1 MDNKYYKWIK
11 TYIIDVLPG
20 ITIATYVLGIVY
32 NMSFYSVFGL
42 DITQYLSLG
51 EMFLGIVNI
60 LLSIIFMY
68 LGMILYVVFV
78 QKYYPYNLAELGGKL
93 CERIICYVLGKGK
106 DSLYSNNSTEEI
118 KSEVSTG
125 NEVTEESTKDVETD
139 NTTEDVESEN
149 KKRFLRMNIRYLL
162 FIASVFFFSL
172 LLYVILNATS
182 GRNFCGQS
190 QSFMVIPFI
199 VSTLFLLIPIPV
211 IIGSVSSHKR
221 SIMILET
228 VAVFY
233 LFAYVV
239 ISYSGRINGEYVRDY
254 DKATFEIKLNDG
266 SILNNNSYRYINQ
279 VNDRVFLLDKKTNE
293 NMILGNDGI
302 MYMKI
307 HMIPRNSK

>member
-1 MDNKYYKWIK
+1 MDNKYSKWIK
-11 TYIIDVLPG
+11 TYIIDVLPA

-93 CERIICYVLGKGK
+93 C
-106 DSLYSNNSTEEI
+106 SNNSTEEI

-239 ISYSGRINGEYVRDY
+239 ISYSGRINGEYVRDH

-293 NMILGNDGI
+293 NMILANDGI